1 MSLDGPLAQRA
12 VLWIFFALLAAFT
25 LATGDG
31 GTLAPLLISAPL
43 LLTAAVYFAWGV
55 GPNLRPSFPV
65 VCLAAVA
72 VYGVLQT
79 LLLRNVIAYLGWS
92 GVLFWF
98 TALAITALAECLF
111 RSPAAARNFR
121 AAFILFGTAVCLLD
135 LLERASGTNRYF
147 WLFPSRYSA
156 VFGPFAYWNNLA
168 QFVELVLPVTLWRA
182 LGGRRIALPFAL
194 CAALQIGAA
203 VASGSR
209 AGAVLV
215 FTELFAVIAIAFE
228 KHRNKTM
235 LAGAGIAVTL
245 TLVFVYAA
253 GFHTVIGKL
262 QQNDQLAVRRKINRS
277 SLAMIRE
284 RPLTGWGLDSYVPVY
299 RQFALYDDGTYVNRA
314 HNDWFQWAAEGGIP
328 FALVLFAVAVWTI
341 RPAARS
347 GWALGLIAVA
357 LHALVDY
364 PFARLGVCGWYFC
377 LLGMLAATVV
387 HRARHTGRERTR
399 EDAGAYLRR
408 AFPLL

>member
-135 LLERASGTNRYF
+135 GITWRSLSSWF
-147 WLFPSRYSA
+147 FPSRSGALSA
-156 VFGPFAYWNNLA
+156 AAASPSRLRSAPHSRSERLS
-168 QFVELVLPVTLWRA
+168 LPARVPA
-182 LGGRRIALPFAL
+182 P
-194 CAALQIGAA
+194 C
-203 VASGSR
+203 
-209 AGAVLV
+209 
-215 FTELFAVIAIAFE
+215 LFSP
-228 KHRNKTM
+228 N
-235 LAGAGIAVTL
+235 
-245 TLVFVYAA
+245 
-253 GFHTVIGKL
+253 
-262 QQNDQLAVRRKINRS
+262 S
-277 SLAMIRE
+277 S
-284 RPLTGWGLDSYVPVY
+284 P
-299 RQFALYDDGTYVNRA
+299 
-314 HNDWFQWAAEGGIP
+314 
-328 FALVLFAVAVWTI
+328 
-341 RPAARS
+341 
-347 GWALGLIAVA
+347 
-357 LHALVDY
+357 
-364 PFARLGVCGWYFC
+364 
-377 LLGMLAATVV
+377 
-387 HRARHTGRERTR
+387 
-399 EDAGAYLRR
+399 
-408 AFPLL
+408 